1 VLVNHL
7 VHHVLL
13 VELQIQTVLRAWIV
27 LLANLKATMF
37 VKIARKVM
45 HKVQMDNLHVQFV
58 PQARNVKILVLV
70 TQKVFLLHV
79 LIVILVI
86 IKMNKGKTIAN
97 RARLVIILEL
107 LLQLRVVP
115 IVFLANTRLVLLLRV
130 LIVNQVN
137 LRTLYIKQ
145 IVATHVF
152 LVDIKRVRGKQ
163 VVLYVVQLRVPIRPK
178 NIKTKQDKPVAKIAM
193 I

>member
-1 VLVNHL
+1 MHISLSQSL
-7 VHHVLL
+7 IQSLFFLFSLL
-13 VELQIQTVLRAWIV
+13 
-27 LLANLKATMF
+27 
-37 VKIARKVM
+37 
-45 HKVQMDNLHVQFV
+45 
-58 PQARNVKILVLV
+58 PQPCV
-70 TQKVFLLHV
+70 
-79 LIVILVI
+79 
-86 IKMNKGKTIAN
+86 
-97 RARLVIILEL
+97 
-107 LLQLRVVP
+107 
-115 IVFLANTRLVLLLRV
+115 RLVLLLRV